1 METLTALKMAHTAAT
16 AILLGCALG
25 LGIWVWQTR
34 RTGDATAGSRTLQR
48 PRVFVWL
55 LMGLALLS
63 MPFTGWGMVHLV
75 GWPLG
80 QTWILASS
88 VLYTVAALAWF
99 IAGHANPVP
108 QMFPILT
115 LPVRDLVIGGVLIL
129 GLGIVAGLIPAVQAM
144 RLQIAVALRRGA

>member
-16 AILLGCALG
+16 AIMLGCALG
-25 LGIWVWQTR
+25 LGIWVWQSR
-34 RTGDATAGSRTLQR
+34 RSGDATAGSRTLQR

-63 MPFTGWGMVHLV
+63 LPFTGWAMVHRV

-80 QTWILASS
+80 QTWLLTSS

-99 IAGHANPVP
+99 WLLVRLNRLRKTPGRVGKFTFALALFSFACFVAIAGLMGAKPV
-108 QMFPILT
+108 
-115 LPVRDLVIGGVLIL
+115 
-129 GLGIVAGLIPAVQAM
+129 
-144 RLQIAVALRRGA
+144 

>member
-34 RTGDATAGSRTLQR
+34 RGGDATAAARTLQR

-63 MPFTGWGMVHLV
+63 MPFTGWWMVHLV

-80 QTWILASS
+80 QTWLLASS
-88 VLYTVAALAWF
+88 VLYTVAALGWFWLLVRLNKLRKAPGSVGKFTFALALFSFVCF
-99 IAGHANPVP
+99 IA
-108 QMFPILT
+108 I
-115 LPVRDLVIGGVLIL
+115 
-129 GLGIVAGLIPAVQAM
+129 AGLM
-144 RLQIAVALRRGA
+144 GAKPV

>member
-34 RTGDATAGSRTLQR
+34 RNGDATAAGRTLQR

-55 LMGLALLS
+55 LMGLALVS
-63 MPFTGWGMVHLV
+63 MPFTGWWMVHLV

-80 QTWILASS
+80 QTWLLASS
-88 VLYTVAALAWF
+88 VLYTVAALGWFWLLVRLNKLRTAPGGNGKFTFALALFSFVCF
-99 IAGHANPVP
+99 IA
-108 QMFPILT
+108 I
-115 LPVRDLVIGGVLIL
+115 
-129 GLGIVAGLIPAVQAM
+129 AGLM
-144 RLQIAVALRRGA
+144 GAKPV